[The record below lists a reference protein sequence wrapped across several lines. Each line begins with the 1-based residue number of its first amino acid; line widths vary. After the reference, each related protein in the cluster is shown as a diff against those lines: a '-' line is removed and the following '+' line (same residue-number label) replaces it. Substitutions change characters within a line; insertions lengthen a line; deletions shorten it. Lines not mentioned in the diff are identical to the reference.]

1 MDTRLSQALQEVI
14 SAFVFP
20 PQKNTHTKRAAT
32 EWLRY
37 MKMLIIEWRRPDPIH
52 SNICSLKYTNILY
65 YAGSPLSIKERLQ
78 WNNRCPRTPGKVVPH
93 LCVNYI
99 RSPFS
104 DNKRWFRFVE
114 KRTIS
119 VDSRELAYYSVCG
132 WVVVCGRGMRPC
144 SRTDMLAYAGVQL
157 ADVQSKQLVAMA
169 YRKLINVKSLQNLKS
184 IDLFTG
190 GKKNKALFF
199 EGIPQWFVNITLIR
213 VNSRCR

>member
-1 MDTRLSQALQEVI
+1 
-14 SAFVFP
+14 
-20 PQKNTHTKRAAT
+20 
-32 EWLRY
+32 
-37 MKMLIIEWRRPDPIH
+37 MLILEWRRPDPIH

-104 DNKRWFRFVE
+104 DNKRRFRFRYVE

-169 YRKLINVKSLQNLKS
+169 YRKLINVKS
-184 IDLFTG
+184 FTKFEEYRSVYWRQ
-190 GKKNKALFF
+190 KKQSVFF

-213 VNSRCR
+213 VLLSMQPIDKIKNWYSDQYIYQQWRRGRNTGR